1 MNWLELAKREGELIS
16 LPVEKIHVLATAF
29 DYIETYD
36 LYQYISKLHNI
47 GVLAPLT
54 LKDNEFDNNKAE
66 DSYFHNKRYPDIV
79 KTGTGKMLNLN
90 GYNIYIRAKFNHD
103 TKEEEKY
110 EAKTLKSQPKVYI
123 SKGGV
128 ITGEYFQDC
137 IIRENTIKEGNYSIR
152 TVPVIPVSIIT
163 KKDDTYFV
171 VDHREPKIKSIKE
184 MYDVPIYIDEK
195 VQNIH
200 LNLRIYKKLNKK

>member
-16 LPVEKIHVLATAF
+16 LPVEKIHALSTAF

-54 LKDNEFDNNKAE
+54 LKDNEFDTSKSE
-66 DSYFHNKRYPDIV
+66 DNYFHNKRYPDIV

-184 MYDVPIYIDEK
+184 MYEVPIYIDEK
-195 VQNIH
+195 VQNMH